1 MQRHEKRETCSILK
15 DWSLPAAG
23 SRTEQASALTRTWES
38 SMPAS
43 REDLMSFFGDLDIE
57 VTTVD
62 HEPVFTVAESGDLH
76 ERIPGGHTKNLFV
89 KDKKGRLFLIVALH
103 DAQIDLKKI
112 HQIIGAQG
120 RVSFGNADLLME
132 VLGVEPGS
140 VTPFSLINDRDAQRV
155 TPVFDAAMMQHNV
168 LNFHPLKND
177 ATTSI
182 QADGLMKFAGACGHS
197 ARVLAVSEEAVAA
210 GL

>member
-1 MQRHEKRETCSILK
+1 
-15 DWSLPAAG
+15 
-23 SRTEQASALTRTWES
+23 
-38 SMPAS
+38 MPAT
-43 REDLMSFFGDLDIE
+43 RDDLMDFLDGLAIE

-62 HEPVFTVAESGDLH
+62 HAPVFTVAESGDLH
-76 ERIPGGHTKNLFV
+76 DRIPGGHTKNLFV
-89 KDKKGRLFLIVALH
+89 KDKKGRLFLITTLH
-103 DAQIDLKKI
+103 DAEIDLKKV

-140 VTPFSLINDRDAQRV
+140 VTPFAILNDKVAQRV
-155 TPVFDAAMMQHNV
+155 TVIFDAGMMQHDL
-168 LNFHPLKND
+168 LNYHPLKND

-182 QADGLMKFAGACGHS
+182 AADDLIKFAKACGHDPQI
-197 ARVLAVSEEAVAA
+197 LAVSTQAQKL

>member
-1 MQRHEKRETCSILK
+1 
-15 DWSLPAAG
+15 
-23 SRTEQASALTRTWES
+23 
-38 SMPAS
+38 MPAS
-43 REDLMSFFGDLDIE
+43 RDDLMAFLKTLDID

-62 HEPVFTVAESGDLH
+62 HEPVFTVAESGGLH

-89 KDKKGRLFLIVALH
+89 KDKKGRLFLVVALH

-112 HQIIGAQG
+112 HQTIGAQG

-140 VTPFSLINDRDAQRV
+140 VTPFSLINDREAQRV

-182 QADGLMKFAGACGHS
+182 RADDLMKFAGACGHS
-197 ARVLAVSEEAVAA
+197 ARILAVSDEAVAA

>member
-1 MQRHEKRETCSILK
+1 
-15 DWSLPAAG
+15 
-23 SRTEQASALTRTWES
+23 
-38 SMPAS
+38 MPAS
-43 REDLMSFFGDLDIE
+43 RDDLMAFFKDLDIE
-57 VTTVD
+57 TTTID

-76 ERIPGGHTKNLFV
+76 DRIPGGHTKNLFV

-103 DAQIDLKKI
+103 DAEIDLKKV
-112 HQIIGAQG
+112 HQVIGAQG

-140 VTPFSLINDRDAQRV
+140 VTPFTLINDRDEQRV

-168 LNFHPLKND
+168 LNYHPLQND

-182 QADGLMKFAGACGHS
+182 SADDLMKFARACGHDPQI
-197 ARVLAVSEEAVAA
+197 LAVSEEAKAA

>member
-1 MQRHEKRETCSILK
+1 
-15 DWSLPAAG
+15 
-23 SRTEQASALTRTWES
+23 
-38 SMPAS
+38 MPAT
-43 REDLMSFFGDLDIE
+43 RDDLMAFFQDLGIE

-76 ERIPGGHTKNLFV
+76 DRIPGGHTKNLFV

-103 DAQIDLKKI
+103 DAEIDLKKV

-120 RVSFGNADLLME
+120 RVSFGNAALLMD

-155 TPVFDAAMMQHNV
+155 IPVFDAAMMQHDV
-168 LNFHPLKND
+168 LNYHPLKND
-177 ATTSI
+177 ATTAIS
-182 QADGLMKFAGACGHS
+182 AGDLLKFARACGHDPQ
-197 ARVLAVSEEAVAA
+197 VLAVSEQAKAA

>member
-1 MQRHEKRETCSILK
+1 
-15 DWSLPAAG
+15 
-23 SRTEQASALTRTWES
+23 
-38 SMPAS
+38 MPAT
-43 REDLMSFFGDLDIE
+43 RNDLMGFFDDLGIE
-57 VTTVD
+57 VSTID

-103 DAQIDLKKI
+103 DAEIDLKKV

-140 VTPFSLINDRDAQRV
+140 VTPFSLINDRQDNRV
-155 TPVFDAAMMQHNV
+155 TPIFDAAMMQHET
-168 LNFHPLKND
+168 LNYHPLKND

-182 QADGLMKFAGACGHS
+182 SSQNLLKFASACGH
-197 ARVLAVSEEAVAA
+197 AHQVLAVSEQAKAA

>member
-1 MQRHEKRETCSILK
+1 
-15 DWSLPAAG
+15 
-23 SRTEQASALTRTWES
+23 
-38 SMPAS
+38 MPAS
-43 REDLMSFFGDLDIE
+43 RDDLMAFFKDLDIE
-57 VTTVD
+57 TTTFD
-62 HEPVFTVAESGDLH
+62 HEPVFTVAQSGDLH

-103 DAQIDLKKI
+103 DAEIDLKKV
-112 HQIIGAQG
+112 HQVIGAQG

-155 TPVFDAAMMQHNV
+155 TPVFDAAMMRHDV
-168 LNFHPLKND
+168 LNYHPLKND

-182 QADGLMKFAGACGHS
+182 GADDLMKFARACGHEPQI
-197 ARVLAVSEEAVAA
+197 LAVSEEADGA
-210 GL
+210 GS

>member
-1 MQRHEKRETCSILK
+1 
-15 DWSLPAAG
+15 
-23 SRTEQASALTRTWES
+23 
-38 SMPAS
+38 MPAT
-43 REDLMSFFGDLDIE
+43 RDDLMAFFKELDID

-62 HEPVFTVAESGDLH
+62 HQPVFTVAESGDLYD
-76 ERIPGGHTKNLFV
+76 RIPGGHCKNLFV
-89 KDKKGRLFLIVALH
+89 KDKKGRLFLIVTLQEAE
-103 DAQIDLKKI
+103 IDLKRV

-120 RVSFGNADLLME
+120 RVSFGNADQLMD

-140 VTPFSLINDRDAQRV
+140 VTPFGLINDRETHRV

-168 LNFHPLKND
+168 LNYHPLKND

-182 QADGLMKFAGACGHS
+182 AVNDLMKFAGACGHS
-197 ARVLAVSEEAVAA
+197 ARILAVSEQAKAA